1 MFESGKNIQQT
12 MFTIILSAIMNPQ
25 SKGEATVHKSEL
37 CFKLECLFSKTCI
50 LMQWDKINWLL
61 KWKEQMKIK
70 SLDFSVRLCFSVSHL
85 PV

>member
-37 CFKLECLFSKTCI
+37 CFKL
-50 LMQWDKINWLL
+50 D
-61 KWKEQMKIK
+61 
-70 SLDFSVRLCFSVSHL
+70 SVFF
-85 PV
+85 